1 MKQAER
7 FKVDFLQGSIMRSL
21 LIFAIPV
28 LISNIFQQFYNMA
41 DTMIVGNY
49 LGESSLAA
57 IGACTSIY
65 DLLVGFALGIGN
77 GLAVV
82 TARYF
87 GAGDT
92 ENLKKSV
99 ASSILIGLVFSL
111 VISGVGCIVLKPLL
125 ELLNTPAEIIEESYS
140 YISFIVMFT
149 VVMFTYNL
157 CAGFLRSVGNSLM
170 PLVFLVIASVIN
182 VGLDILFIAELSMG
196 IRGAAV
202 ATVIAQGISAALCLI
217 YIWKKVP
224 LLVPEKRHF
233 MFEWEL
239 FFELLGQGIS
249 MGLMGS
255 IVSVGSVILQYGIN
269 GLGTLIIAGHTAAR
283 KLYMFIGMPL
293 GTMSAAIATFVSQN
307 RGAGNRDRIR
317 QVMKYGYVF
326 NVVLAGIVTA
336 LMFVIARPLVQLI
349 SGSNEAVVLGN
360 ATLYLQVTGPF
371 YAVLGTLLQ
380 TRGALQGIGEKVL
393 PLISSVIECGGKILF
408 VILFIP
414 RFQYMAV
421 IFCEPVIWCVM
432 MVQLLV
438 SFYRNPFIR
447 GTDKKSG
454 KSAKEIAF
462 AVKK

>member
-7 FKVDFLQGSIMRSL
+7 FKVDFLHGPIIQSL

-49 LGESSLAA
+49 LGDSSLAA

-87 GAGDT
+87 GAGDK
-92 ENLKKSV
+92 EALKKAV
-99 ASSILIGLVFSL
+99 ASSIIIGLVFSL
-111 VISGVGCIVLKPLL
+111 VISRAGCIVLKPLL

-140 YISFIVMFT
+140 YISSIVMFT

-182 VGLDILFIAELSMG
+182 VGLDILFITEFAMG

-202 ATVIAQGISAALCLI
+202 ATVIAQGISAVLCLL
-217 YIWKKVP
+217 YIWKKAP

-233 MFEWEL
+233 IFDREL
-239 FFELLGQGIS
+239 FAELLGQGIS

-255 IVSVGSVILQYGIN
+255 IVSIGSVILQYGIN
-269 GLGTLIIAGHTAAR
+269 GFGTLIIAGHTAAR
-283 KLYMFIGMPL
+283 KLFMFIGMPF
-293 GTMSAAIATFVSQN
+293 GTMSAAISTFVSQN
-307 RGAGNRDRIR
+307 RGAGNRERILK
-317 QVMKYGYVF
+317 VMRYGFIF
-326 NVVLAGIVTA
+326 NVVLAGIGTGV
-336 LMFVIARPLVQLI
+336 LFVAARPLVQLI
-349 SGSNEAVVLGN
+349 SGSSEPVVLSN
-360 ATLYLQVTGPF
+360 ASLYLKVCGPF
-371 YAVLGTLLQ
+371 YAALGILLQ
-380 TRGALQGIGEKVL
+380 TRGSLQGIGEKIL
-393 PLISSVIECGGKILF
+393 PLISSVIECVGKILF
-408 VILFIP
+408 VLLFIP

-432 MVQLLV
+432 MVQLLFA
-438 SFYRNPFIR
+438 FYRNPFIR
-447 GTDKKSG
+447 GTDKK
-454 KSAKEIAF
+454 
-462 AVKK
+462 